1 LENNNPHDISAWIK
15 ARALELGFSACGI
28 AEAEYLEDDAIR
40 LGQWLSRGFHGTMDY
55 MARNTDKR
63 TDPRQL
69 LPGARS
75 VIVVLLNYFPEKK
88 LPETDNYKF
97 AKYAY
102 GRDYHFVIRE
112 KLNQLTAELT
122 ALAGPIQARA
132 FTDSAPVLER
142 AWAEKAG
149 LGWIGKN
156 TCLIHPKLGSFFFI
170 GEIITD
176 LELGYDNNRIN
187 DLCGGCTKCTDA
199 CPTGAFAGPR
209 LLDSGK
215 CISYLT
221 IEYRGELP
229 NERKDQ
235 FNDWI
240 FGCDICQDVCPWNR
254 KAKAHHVQDF
264 RLSQM
269 LSSMNKALWENLTEE
284 EFRELFM
291 DSAVKRTKYEGL
303 KRNISFLKEITH
315 ASVASKV

>member
-1 LENNNPHDISAWIK
+1 MENKNPHDISAWIK
-15 ARALELGFSACGI
+15 TRALQLGFSACGI
-28 AEAEYLEDDAIR
+28 AEAGTLEDDAIR
-40 LGQWLSRGFHGTMDY
+40 LSQWLSRGFHGTMDY
-55 MARNTDKR
+55 MARNADKR
-63 TDPRQL
+63 TDPCQL

-75 VIVVLLNYFPEKK
+75 VIVVLLNYFPERN
-88 LPETDNYKF
+88 LPETDNYKI

-102 GRDYHFVIRE
+102 GRDYHFVIRD
-112 KLNQLTAELT
+112 KLNQLTNELS
-122 ALAGPIQARA
+122 ALAGPMQARA

-170 GEIITD
+170 GEIITN
-176 LELGYDNNRIN
+176 LELEYDNNRIN

-199 CPTGAFAGPR
+199 CPVGAFAGPR
-209 LLDSGK
+209 VLDSGK

-221 IEYRGELP
+221 IEHRGELP
-229 NERKDQ
+229 VERKEQ

-254 KAKAHHVQDF
+254 KAKAHQVEDF
-264 RLSQM
+264 RPSQM
-269 LSSMNKALWENLTEE
+269 LSSMNKALWENLTED

-291 DSAVKRTKYEGL
+291 DSAVKRTKYIGL
-303 KRNISFLKEITH
+303 TRNINFLKYRE
-315 ASVASKV
+315 